1 MYSDYCGS
9 YDDVDFTA
17 SAMCCGCGGGSTMVE
32 VDGAIENTLE
42 AIIIGEQND
51 DVILFILTFILSCFS
66 ACLGLAKCLKNGVA
80 RPIAPGGP
88 VDGLL
93 SGRFILAF
101 IASACCLVVRGYCI
115 VGFISEGRFLDSSTK
130 FLLIPLQE

>member
-1 MYSDYCGS
+1 MNYQLGQGRNLILRNIIYGDTLKG
-9 YDDVDFTA
+9 TA
-17 SAMCCGCGGGSTMVE
+17 YH
-32 VDGAIENTLE
+32 
-42 AIIIGEQND
+42 
-51 DVILFILTFILSCFS
+51 LFNLTFSLSCFS

-115 VGFISEGRFLDSSTK
+115 VGLV
-130 FLLIPLQE
+130 